1 MLTREK
7 EINIVNYTRLKEG
20 ALAKGVTLWHGTLT
34 SALTESWKIQFSLR
48 SLTYFL
54 SIMILL

>member
-34 SALTESWKIQFSLR
+34 SALTESW
-48 SLTYFL
+48 
-54 SIMILL
+54 